1 MHICIIGPGSIGLF
15 LAAHLAQ
22 HEQVTLVGR
31 SFTAA
36 TKQCVRVVGLLE
48 CQAEVDINPNIV
60 DADLI
65 MVTTKAIHLDA
76 VIPLLKNCRSPV
88 VFWQNGLG
96 INYLAKTQLPG
107 VPLIRAFSWMGVVGE
122 GPYTVH
128 CNGFSHLALGLLQG
142 DDTRLHTLQ
151 SSLLNAGLKTEVA
164 DDVDYAEWEK
174 SLLNVGVNGLC
185 AITGE
190 RNGVVVESSH
200 LHEMLVQLVRE
211 AQAVARVV
219 GYNVDL
225 EESIIRL
232 TRATAANVNSM
243 LQDIRAGRMT
253 EIDYLNGYVMRLGEQ
268 VGVSTPYNTAVYHL
282 VKHIEMR
289 RLDEIS

>member
-1 MHICIIGPGSIGLF
+1 MHICIIGPGSVGLF

-31 SFTAA
+31 SFTTA
-36 TKQCVRVVGLLE
+36 TKQNVRVVGLLE
-48 CQAEVDINPNIV
+48 CQSEVDISPNIV

-65 MVTTKAIHLDA
+65 MVTTKAVHLDA

-96 INYLAKTQLPG
+96 INHQARTQLPG

-122 GPYTVH
+122 GPYTVR
-128 CNGFSHLALGLLQG
+128 CNGFSHIAVSLLQG
-142 DDTRLHTLQ
+142 DDISLYTLQ
-151 SSLLNAGLKTEVA
+151 SSLLNAGLKTGVA

-190 RNGVVVESSH
+190 RNGVVIESSH
-200 LHEMLVQLVRE
+200 LHEMLIQLVRE
-211 AQAVARVV
+211 AQAVASIV
-219 GYNVDL
+219 GYNLDL

-232 TRATAANVNSM
+232 THATAANVNSM

-268 VGVSTPYNTAVYHL
+268 VGISTPYNTAVYHL
-282 VKHIEMR
+282 VKHIEAR
-289 RLDEIS
+289 HLNEIG